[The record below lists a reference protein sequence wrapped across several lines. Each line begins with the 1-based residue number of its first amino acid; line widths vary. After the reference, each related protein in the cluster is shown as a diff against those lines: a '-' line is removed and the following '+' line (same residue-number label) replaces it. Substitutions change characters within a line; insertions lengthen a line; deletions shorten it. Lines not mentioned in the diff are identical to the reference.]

1 MSLYGFFFV
10 NTDGASVEERGG
22 EDEQRG
28 ARGYREVPAAAG
40 QDTASVQHQVPGHRC
55 HHHPCSRCHIKKARR
70 HLVNRCVKLPASPV
84 VGVSIGKP
92 SNITENLCEKRYFF
106 SGALLRV

>member
-10 NTDGASVEERGG
+10 NTDGASVEEGSG

-40 QDTASVQHQVPGHRC
+40 QDTASVQHQVPGHRR
-55 HHHPCSRCHIKKARR
+55 HHHPCGRCHFRR
-70 HLVNRCVKLPASPV
+70 LV
-84 VGVSIGKP
+84 GI
-92 SNITENLCEKRYFF
+92 
-106 SGALLRV
+106 